1 MTQRYNTP
9 TRGLSSLVAV
19 ATALTLVVP
28 GALAAQDGTVTG
40 SVTAATTG
48 QPINGT
54 QITLMDTQHGGLSN
68 VNGRFLI
75 TRVPPG
81 TYSVQAVHV
90 GYGTQTQ
97 EVTVAPG
104 GSATLEFQMEVSAVD
119 LDEIIVTGTAGA
131 VERRKLGV
139 SAASLNLSD
148 VQETVPLDG
157 FSQALEGRIPGVRS
171 IGSVGG
177 VGASRVLTVRGMD
190 SFELGQRPVIYIDG
204 IRVDTR
210 GSEWGSS
217 AGGQTTCCAFS
228 GGAGEDRL
236 SDLSPDEIERVEVL
250 KGPAA
255 ATLYGSE
262 ASGGVIQVFT
272 KRGRNN
278 SPANFTFEVGA
289 GFNRH
294 RANFPTKL
302 RTRFRGPDPDGD
314 GPLQGA
320 IALDPNESLIEN
332 GLINNYSMTV
342 DGGGEN
348 VTYFVAAGFSFEEG
362 SIKPNDQK
370 RANMRVNL
378 NWTASDNLTVAV
390 TSSYVR
396 NRIYSLQSGN
406 NWLGI
411 YTNALLNNPKN
422 ATVDEPYGGG
432 LDVNVADAQAIKT
445 YSDADR
451 FQGSVQLNY
460 TPRPWFSHRALLG
473 LDAVNDQKTRNLPF
487 GRHYTYV
494 GTLGERNIGY
504 RNVRNFTLDYT
515 GNLDYT
521 LPFADNIAASFAFG
535 TQGYWEIGSMSMAT
549 GKDFAGEGVTTVS
562 GAARNFGG
570 ETYGEEI
577 NMGFFGQ
584 NRFDIGDN
592 LFVTA
597 AVRVD
602 GNSAFGKNYG
612 FQVYPKAD
620 VAYNLSGAMLPG
632 FISSAKLR
640 AAVGKAGK
648 APGAFDQFQTYVP
661 STVLEDLAGVRPF
674 NPGNDLLEPEIKT
687 EYEAGMD
694 LGLVDDRIGVEA
706 TYWHATTNNA
716 LLNISLPPS
725 EGFADSQLRNTGQ
738 ILNRGVELSVNSTI
752 VDRADFSWSSG
763 VNYEWVRDQ
772 IVDLGETAIA
782 DSLPIYN
789 GTELTGWTY
798 HTRLGGLWEGF
809 PVQEIIARGILGW
822 DPEKREHIRSVYG
835 FYRGQRQPD
844 HMASLNSHFS
854 IGQSLRVAVQL
865 RGEWGASM
873 VNSDRGYG
881 VRQLAYDEY
890 LMHLDANGERTPAS
904 DSVLNWHRLAYPVD
918 SRDNLRLQEVSISYA
933 LPESLTSLVSLQ
945 RTTLTL
951 SGYNLHWWDNCG
963 CPDPNQ
969 LYQGGRDYASSPF
982 LGLPQPR
989 QFKLTLRTRF

>member
-1 MTQRYNTP
+1 MTQP
-9 TRGLSSLVAV
+9 LQPHRGRLSSLLAV
-19 ATALTLVVP
+19 AAALALVLPV
-28 GALAAQDGTVTG
+28 GAAAQDGTVTG

-48 QPINGT
+48 EPINGT
-54 QITLMDTQHGGLSN
+54 QITIMDTQLGGLSN

-81 TYSVQAVHV
+81 TYTIQAVHV
-90 GYGTQTQ
+90 GFGTQT
-97 EVTVAPG
+97 EDVTVTAG
-104 GSATLEFQMEVSAVD
+104 GSATVEFRMEVSAVD

-139 SAASLNLSD
+139 SAASLNVSD
-148 VQETVPLDG
+148 IQETIPLDG

-190 SFELGQRPVIYIDG
+190 SFSLGQRPVIYIDG
-204 IRVDTR
+204 IRVDALGR
-210 GSEWGSS
+210 EWGSS

-228 GGAGEDRL
+228 GGSGEDRL
-236 SDLSPDEIERVEVL
+236 SDLNPDEIERVEVL

-294 RANFPTKL
+294 RANFPTSL
-302 RTRFRGPDPDGD
+302 RSNFRGEDGTV
-314 GPLQGA
+314 
-320 IALDPNESLIEN
+320 ALDPNESLIEN
-332 GLINNYSMTV
+332 GLINTYSLTV

-348 VTYFVAAGFSFEEG
+348 VTYFVSGGFSFEEG

-370 RANMRVNL
+370 RANLRVNL
-378 NWTASDNLTVAV
+378 NWTAGENLTVGV

-396 NRIYSLQSGN
+396 NRVYALQSGN

-411 YTNALLNNPKN
+411 YTNALLTNPNN
-422 ATVDEPYGGG
+422 ASVDEPYGGG
-432 LDVNVADAQAIKT
+432 LDVNVEDAKAITT

-460 TPRPWFSHRALLG
+460 NPRPWFHHRATLG
-473 LDAVNDQKTRNLPF
+473 LDAVNDQKSRNLPF
-487 GRHYTYV
+487 GRHYTYI

-504 RNVRNFTLDYT
+504 RNIRNFTLDYT

-521 LPFADNIAASFAFG
+521 LPFAGNIGGSFAFG
-535 TQGYWEIGSMSMAT
+535 TQGYWEIGSLSMAT

-570 ETYGEEI
+570 ESFSEEI
-577 NMGFFGQ
+577 NLGFFGQ
-584 NRFDIGDN
+584 NRFDIGDD

-620 VAYNLSGAMLPG
+620 MAYNLNEDMLPG

-640 AAVGKAGK
+640 GAVGMGGK
-648 APGAFDQFQTYVP
+648 APGAFAQFQTYVP
-661 STVLEDLAGVRPF
+661 STVLEDLAGVAPS
-674 NPGNDLLEPEIKT
+674 NPGNDLLEPETKV
-687 EYEAGMD
+687 EYEAGLD
-694 LGLVDDRIGVEA
+694 LGLMDDRIGIDA

-716 LLNISLPPS
+716 LLGIALPPS
-725 EGFADSQLRNTGQ
+725 EGFASSQQRNTGK

-752 VDRADFSWSSG
+752 IDRSDFSWSTG
-763 VNYEWVRDQ
+763 INYEWNYNE
-772 IVDLGETAIA
+772 ILDLGETAVA
-782 DSLPIYN
+782 DSLPIYQ
-789 GTELTGWTY
+789 GTELTGWTQ

-809 PVQEIIARGILGW
+809 PIVEIIRRGILGW
-822 DPEKREHIRSVYG
+822 DPTKREHIRSVYS
-835 FYRGQRQPD
+835 YYQGQAFPD
-844 HMASLNSHFS
+844 HLASLNTHFS
-854 IGQSLRVAVQL
+854 VGRSLRVAVQF

-890 LMHLDANGERTPAS
+890 LMHLGPNGERTPAA

-918 SRDNLRLQEVSISYA
+918 SRDNIRLQEVSVSYT
-933 LPESLTSLVSLQ
+933 LPESLTSMAGLQ
-945 RTTLTL
+945 RSTLTL
-951 SGYNLHWWDNCG
+951 SGYNLHWWDNCN

-989 QFKLTLRTRF
+989 QFKLTFKTRF

>member
-1 MTQRYNTP
+1 MTKQLQTTVPPR
-9 TRGLSSLVAV
+9 RGISLVLAA
-19 ATALTLVVP
+19 ATALALVLPV
-28 GALAAQDGTVTG
+28 AVVAQDGTVTG

-54 QITLMDTQHGGLSN
+54 QITLRDTQLGGLSN

-97 EVTVAPG
+97 EVTVTPG
-104 GSATLEFQMEVSAVD
+104 GAATLEFQMEVSAVD

-177 VGASRVLTVRGMD
+177 VGSSRVLTVRGMD
-190 SFELGQRPVIYIDG
+190 SFQLGQRPVIYIDG
-204 IRVDTR
+204 IRVDALGR
-210 GSEWGSS
+210 EWGSS
-217 AGGQTTCCAFS
+217 TGGQTTCCAFS

-255 ATLYGSE
+255 ATLFGSE

-278 SPANFTFEVGA
+278 SPANFTFEAGV

-294 RANFPTKL
+294 RANFPTTL
-302 RTRFRGPDPDGD
+302 RPNFRGPDGF
-314 GPLQGA
+314 A
-320 IALDPNESLIEN
+320 ALDPNESLIEN
-332 GLINNYSMTV
+332 GLVNTYSMTV

-348 VTYFVAAGFSFEEG
+348 VTYFVAGGFSYEEG

-378 NWTASDNLTVAV
+378 NWTASDNLTVGI

-411 YTNALLNNPKN
+411 YTNALLTNPNN

-432 LDVNVADAQAIKT
+432 LDVNVADAQAIT
-445 YSDADR
+445 THSDADR
-451 FQGSVQLNY
+451 FQGSIQLNY
-460 TPRPWFSHRALLG
+460 TPRPWFSHRATLG

-504 RNVRNFTLDYT
+504 RNIRNFTLDYT

-521 LPFADNIAASFAFG
+521 LPFADNIAGSFAFG

-620 VAYNLSGAMLPG
+620 VAYNLSEDMRPG

-640 AAVGKAGK
+640 AAVGMAGK

-661 STVLEDLAGVRPF
+661 STVLDDLAGVRPF
-674 NPGNDLLEPEIKT
+674 NPGNDLLEPETKI
-687 EYEAGMD
+687 EYEAGLD
-694 LGLVDDRIGVEA
+694 LGLVNDRIGLEA

-716 LLNISLPPS
+716 LLDIDLPPT
-725 EGFADSQLRNTGQ
+725 EGFADSQLRNAGG
-738 ILNRGVELSVNSTI
+738 ILNKGVELSINGTV
-752 VDRADFSWSSG
+752 VDRADFSWSAG
-763 VNYEWVRDQ
+763 VNYEWIHNEVL
-772 IVDLGETAIA
+772 DLGETAIP
-782 DSLPIYN
+782 DSLPIYE

-798 HTRLGGLWEGF
+798 HTRLGSYWEGF
-809 PVQEIIARGILGW
+809 PISDIIRRGILGW
-822 DPEKREHIRSVYG
+822 DPANRTHIRSVYG
-835 FYRGQRQPD
+835 YYRGQTEPNYL
-844 HMASLNSHFS
+844 ASLNNHFS
-854 IGQSLRVAVQL
+854 IGQSLRVAIQF
-865 RGEWGASM
+865 RGEWGAFM
-873 VNSDRGYG
+873 TNSDRGYG

-890 LMHLDANGERTPAS
+890 LMHLDANGEKTPAS

-918 SRDNLRLQEVSISYA
+918 SRDNIRLQEVSVSYT
-933 LPESLTSLVSLQ
+933 LPESLTSLAGLQ
-945 RTTLTL
+945 RSTLTL
-951 SGYNLHWWDNCG
+951 SGYNLHWWDNCN

-989 QFKLTLRTRF
+989 QFKLTFRTRF